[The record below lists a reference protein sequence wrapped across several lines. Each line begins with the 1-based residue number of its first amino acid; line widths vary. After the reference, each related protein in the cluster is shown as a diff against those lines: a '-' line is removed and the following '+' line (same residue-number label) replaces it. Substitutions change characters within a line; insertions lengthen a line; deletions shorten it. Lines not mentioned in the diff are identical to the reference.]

1 VSIVRELEVHVA
13 VPHGHVD
20 HDIKDYL
27 RRKISRVAELAP
39 APILFAR
46 AQLDITD
53 NPAVER
59 PVEARAALDVNG
71 AKVRARVTATEPTE
85 AVDLLESKLRDELEH
100 LAEHRLARRRRP
112 ASTENGR
119 WRHGD
124 LPSPRP
130 DHFPRTPD
138 DREIVARVTWARTPL
153 SVGEALAELDLLGH
167 DFELFTERETASDAV
182 IATTA
187 DGTVLVTLAGARA
200 PGTGD
205 VEDPVEIHVGAPELA
220 LEEAVD
226 TLDLGGQPYV
236 FFVDRATGRGA
247 VVHHRYDG
255 HIGLVTA

>member
-1 VSIVRELEVHVA
+1 MRELEVHVA
-13 VPHGHVD
+13 VPHGHVG

-27 RRKISRVAELAP
+27 RRKISRVADLAP

-71 AKVRARVTATEPTE
+71 AKVRARVTATEPNE

-112 ASTENGR
+112 AATENGR

-124 LPSPRP
+124 PTSPRP
-130 DHFPRTPD
+130 DHYPRSPE
-138 DREIVARVTWARTPL
+138 DREIVARTTWAQTPL
-153 SVGEALAELDLLGH
+153 SVREALAELDLLGYE
-167 DFELFTERETASDAV
+167 FEVFTERETAADAV
-182 IATTA
+182 IAA
-187 DGTVLVTLAGARA
+187 QPDGTVLVTLAGERA
-200 PGTGD
+200 PGVD
-205 VEDPVEIHVGAPELA
+205 DLEDPVEVHVGAPELA
-220 LEEAVD
+220 IEEAID
-226 TLDLGGQPYV
+226 TLELGGLPYV

-255 HIGLVTA
+255 HIGLITA